1 MGSHVGKSQTIPL
14 CWRLRWWH
22 GASFPSFVGTPVL
35 FGLLEFSDWQL
46 VQVLVEA
53 CHFFSSQAAHCHR
66 SSGRLLITHAIL
78 FLVPLL
84 HFHGTWIYTCVSWR
98 FSRFLWLHRLIIELH
113 VDGVSRECEGFIRVV
128 FTKAIFFWI
137 ERRNLR
143 KSVNRLFICG
153 MSLTMNLVQNYSDQ
167 FGNS

>member
-1 MGSHVGKSQTIPL
+1 MPL
-14 CWRLRWWH
+14 CRRLHRWH

-53 CHFFSSQAAHCHR
+53 CHF

-98 FSRFLWLHRLIIELH
+98 FSRFLWLHRLIIELQ
-113 VDGVSRECEGFIRVV
+113 VDGVSRECEGFIIVV
-128 FTKAIFFWI
+128 FTKAIFFFWI

-143 KSVNRLFICG
+143 KSVNRLFTCG